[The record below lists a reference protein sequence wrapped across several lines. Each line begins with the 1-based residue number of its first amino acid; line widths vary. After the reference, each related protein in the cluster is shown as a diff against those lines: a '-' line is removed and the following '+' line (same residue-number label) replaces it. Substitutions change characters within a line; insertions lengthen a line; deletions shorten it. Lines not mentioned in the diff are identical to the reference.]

1 MNINW
6 YPGHMAKAK
15 RMINENLK
23 LVDLVVEVLDARIP
37 YSSRNP
43 DFKEL
48 FKNKMQIIILNKA
61 DLADPNTTEKWQN
74 YYASIDTPIILV
86 NSKSGTGIKN
96 FLTAVNKIMEKKFEK
111 DRLKGMLRRPVKIM
125 VCGIPNSGKSTFINK
140 LTGSAPARTGDK
152 PGVTKDRQWIKINTN
167 IHLLDTPGVLWPK
180 FNDDLVAMNLA
191 FTQAINDD
199 ILDIEQLCR
208 KLIEFLS
215 KRYPDN
221 LKERYCIGSIKEEPH
236 DILLNICE
244 NRKFFKSKGEPDI
257 LKASTII
264 LDEFRSGRIGKI
276 SLEEPNDF

>member
-221 LKERYCIGSIKEEPH
+221 LKERYCIGTIHEEPH
-236 DILLNICE
+236 DILQYICE